1 MRKIY
6 GYVRVSSRDQ
16 NSLRQIDA
24 MRAAGVAEENI
35 YTDYASGKDFERTE
49 YKHLKSA
56 LSNGDIVIIKS
67 IDRLG
72 RNYNEIIAE
81 WRSITKELMAHIRV
95 LDLPLLDTTAK
106 ARDLTGTLISDI
118 VLQILSYVAE
128 QERINIR
135 QRQAEG
141 IALARSLGKHLGRPP
156 LAIPENFWDV
166 YSRYKNGGISLRDA
180 LEALSM
186 KRSSFY
192 NAARRKK
199 TPPEQDA
206 GGH

>member
-1 MRKIY
+1 MRKLY

-24 MRAAGVAEENI
+24 MRTAGVAEEHI
-35 YTDYASGKDFERTE
+35 FTDYASGKDFERAK
-49 YKHLKSA
+49 YKELKSA
-56 LSNGDIVIIKS
+56 LAKGDIVVIKS

-81 WRSITKELMAHIRV
+81 WRSITKDLMAHIRV

-141 IALARSLGKHLGRPP
+141 IALAKSLGKHLGRPP
-156 LAIPENFWDV
+156 LEPPENFDAVFASYKSGDV
-166 YSRYKNGGISLRDA
+166 SLRGA
-180 LEALSM
+180 LAALGM

-192 NAARRKK
+192 NIARRKK
-199 TPPEQDA
+199 TPP
-206 GGH
+206 G